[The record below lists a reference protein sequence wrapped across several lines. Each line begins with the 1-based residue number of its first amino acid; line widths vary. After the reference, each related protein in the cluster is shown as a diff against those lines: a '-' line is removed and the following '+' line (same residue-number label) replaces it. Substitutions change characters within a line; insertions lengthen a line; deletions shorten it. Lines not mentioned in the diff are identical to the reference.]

1 LLVSILLPQI
11 DHHRTC
17 FLLYSLCIVY
27 SQHIWLRAGS
37 RFHSTSAKVSQHCFS
52 HHRTF
57 VFCRGMLD
65 EILLLTV
72 MPLLRNCVIFSLS
85 RCRLARCCLRHRFT
99 HPALISY
106 VISVRSRRAAFVK
119 SQFPREK
126 SRFVARFR
134 QPLPIDPARY
144 RYWHR
149 RPLNPQSSVYLVCF
163 ARLPILIF
171 RFSRLRQLD
180 FYWDTCSRY
189 PHSSIAM
196 AAVRAVVATNALSRQ
211 INSRCSV
218 SKSIKLPGL
227 VQSRKFRG
235 SSTIVMVQR
244 VEKSDTEWA
253 KEVRNRNQDP
263 TRAHRPSR
271 SEPRR

>member
-1 LLVSILLPQI
+1 MLPPASIHSSRLDFVCHLSQEPSSSFREIPIPTRKIPVCSAVSTTLP
-11 DHHRTC
+11 
-17 FLLYSLCIVY
+17 V
-27 SQHIWLRAGS
+27 
-37 RFHSTSAKVSQHCFS
+37 
-52 HHRTF
+52 
-57 VFCRGMLD
+57 
-65 EILLLTV
+65 
-72 MPLLRNCVIFSLS
+72 N
-85 RCRLARCCLRHRFT
+85 
-99 HPALISY
+99 PA
-106 VISVRSRRAAFVK
+106 
-119 SQFPREK
+119 
-126 SRFVARFR
+126 
-134 QPLPIDPARY
+134 

-253 KEVRNRNQDP
+253 KEVSNRNQDP

>member
-1 LLVSILLPQI
+1 MLPPAPIHSSRLDFVCHLSQEPSSSFREIPIPTRKIPVCSAVS
-11 DHHRTC
+11 T
-17 FLLYSLCIVY
+17 
-27 SQHIWLRAGS
+27 
-37 RFHSTSAKVSQHCFS
+37 
-52 HHRTF
+52 TF
-57 VFCRGMLD
+57 
-65 EILLLTV
+65 
-72 MPLLRNCVIFSLS
+72 
-85 RCRLARCCLRHRFT
+85 ARH
-99 HPALISY
+99 
-106 VISVRSRRAAFVK
+106 
-119 SQFPREK
+119 
-126 SRFVARFR
+126 
-134 QPLPIDPARY
+134 PARY
-144 RYWHR
+144 CHR

>member
-1 LLVSILLPQI
+1 MPIGYR
-11 DHHRTC
+11 RTC
-17 FLLYSLCIVY
+17 FYFIRAVLFTPE
-27 SQHIWLRAGS
+27 HIRLRAGA
-37 RFHSTSAKVSQHCFS
+37 RFQSASANLSLITALVTTELSFS
-52 HHRTF
+52 LSWHA
-57 VFCRGMLD
+57 VD

-72 MPLLRNCVIFSLS
+72 MPLLRNCVIFS
-85 RCRLARCCLRHRFT
+85 
-99 HPALISY
+99 
-106 VISVRSRRAAFVK
+106 
-119 SQFPREK
+119 
-126 SRFVARFR
+126 
-134 QPLPIDPARY
+134 
-144 RYWHR
+144 
-149 RPLNPQSSVYLVCF
+149 
-163 ARLPILIF
+163 
-171 RFSRLRQLD
+171 FSRLSTRQMLPPASIHSSRLD
-180 FYWDTCSRY
+180 FVCHLSQEPSSSFREIPIPTRKIPVCRAVSTTFARQSR
-189 PHSSIAM
+189 SILPSWALEP
-196 AAVRAVVATNALSRQ
+196 AVRAVVATNALSRQ

>member
-1 LLVSILLPQI
+1 
-11 DHHRTC
+11 
-17 FLLYSLCIVY
+17 
-27 SQHIWLRAGS
+27 
-37 RFHSTSAKVSQHCFS
+37 
-52 HHRTF
+52 
-57 VFCRGMLD
+57 M
-65 EILLLTV
+65 TV
-72 MPLLRNCVIFSLS
+72 VMSLLRNCVIFS
-85 RCRLARCCLRHRFT
+85 
-99 HPALISY
+99 
-106 VISVRSRRAAFVK
+106 
-119 SQFPREK
+119 FPRLSTGQMLPPAPIHS
-126 SRFVARFR
+126 SRLDFVCHLSQEPSSSFR
-134 QPLPIDPARY
+134 EIPIPTRKIPVCSAVSTTLPVNPA

-227 VQSRKFRG
+227 VQSRKSRG

>member
-1 LLVSILLPQI
+1 MPLFRNCNLPFFSLVDWQMLPPAPIHSSRLDFVCHLSQEPSSSFREIPIPTRKIPVCRAVSTTFARQSRSILPSWALEPAKLGLS
-11 DHHRTC
+11 C
-17 FLLYSLCIVY
+17 L
-27 SQHIWLRAGS
+27 LRA
-37 RFHSTSAKVSQHCFS
+37 
-52 HHRTF
+52 
-57 VFCRGMLD
+57 
-65 EILLLTV
+65 
-72 MPLLRNCVIFSLS
+72 
-85 RCRLARCCLRHRFT
+85 
-99 HPALISY
+99 
-106 VISVRSRRAAFVK
+106 
-119 SQFPREK
+119 
-126 SRFVARFR
+126 
-134 QPLPIDPARY
+134 
-144 RYWHR
+144 
-149 RPLNPQSSVYLVCF
+149 
-163 ARLPILIF
+163 LPILIF

-235 SSTIVMVQR
+235 SSAIVMVQR

>member
-1 LLVSILLPQI
+1 MAGARFQSASANLSLITALVTTELS
-11 DHHRTC
+11 
-17 FLLYSLCIVY
+17 
-27 SQHIWLRAGS
+27 
-37 RFHSTSAKVSQHCFS
+37 
-52 HHRTF
+52 
-57 VFCRGMLD
+57 
-65 EILLLTV
+65 
-72 MPLLRNCVIFSLS
+72 FSLS
-85 RCRLARCCLRHRFT
+85 RHAGRNTTFDGYVSASKLCNLLFSSLVDWPDVASGT
-99 HPALISY
+99 DSLI
-106 VISVRSRRAAFVK
+106 
-119 SQFPREK
+119 PP
-126 SRFVARFR
+126 RFR
-134 QPLPIDPARY
+134 MSSQSGASSSFREIPIPTRKIPVCRAVSTTFARHPARY
-144 RYWHR
+144 CHR

>member
-1 LLVSILLPQI
+1 
-11 DHHRTC
+11 
-17 FLLYSLCIVY
+17 
-27 SQHIWLRAGS
+27 
-37 RFHSTSAKVSQHCFS
+37 
-52 HHRTF
+52 
-57 VFCRGMLD
+57 M
-65 EILLLTV
+65 
-72 MPLLRNCVIFSLS
+72 
-85 RCRLARCCLRHRFT
+85 
-99 HPALISY
+99 
-106 VISVRSRRAAFVK
+106 K

-134 QPLPIDPARY
+134 QPLPVNPARY
-144 RYWHR
+144 CHR
-149 RPLNPQSSVYLVCF
+149 GPLNPQSSVYLCLF
-163 ARLPILIF
+163 RALPILIF

-218 SKSIKLPGL
+218 SKSIKLPGF

>member
-1 LLVSILLPQI
+1 MLPPAPI
-11 DHHRTC
+11 HSSRLDFVCH
-17 FLLYSLCIVY
+17 L
-27 SQHIWLRAGS
+27 SQ
-37 RFHSTSAKVSQHCFS
+37 
-52 HHRTF
+52 
-57 VFCRGMLD
+57 
-65 EILLLTV
+65 E
-72 MPLLRNCVIFSLS
+72 
-85 RCRLARCCLRHRFT
+85 
-99 HPALISY
+99 
-106 VISVRSRRAAFVK
+106 RRAAFVK

-134 QPLPIDPARY
+134 QPLPVNPA

-149 RPLNPQSSVYLVCF
+149 RPLNPQSSVYLCLLR
-163 ARLPILIF
+163 ALPILIF